1 MKMLQVQA
9 LYDFEAQPGTGELS
23 LTSGD
28 ILNVTRRDVG
38 EGWWEGTNAKGESG
52 LFPEAYVEVTNNRLL
67 IFEKLVR
74 YTKIYKNLM
83 IVCSDLFDFVFR
95 ITKLRMKAPHQW
107 LHRHF
112 LQIMEASPM
121 QKRT

>member
-1 MKMLQVQA
+1 MLNKKMKMLQVQA

-74 YTKIYKNLM
+74 YTKI
-83 IVCSDLFDFVFR
+83 R
-95 ITKLRMKAPHQW
+95 I
-107 LHRHF
+107 
-112 LQIMEASPM
+112 
-121 QKRT
+121 